1 MTNEQ
6 ALRDLGQLWATASER
21 GDVATLL
28 SLVADDAIFIVPG
41 QKPFGKEAFAESIR
55 HTSAAR
61 IQVQS
66 ELLELTVLDDWAWMR
81 SHLDVTSTAADG
93 DHDRRTGDVLR
104 ILRKTTEGRWVIARD
119 TSMLTPLEE

>member
-28 SLVADDAIFIVPG
+28 SLVADDVVFIVPG

-55 HTSAAR
+55 HTRADR
-61 IQVQS
+61 IQIQS
-66 ELLELTVLDDWAWMR
+66 ELLELTVLGDWAWMR
-81 SHLDVTSTAADG
+81 SHLDVTATAADG
-93 DHDRRTGDVLR
+93 DHDHRIGDVLR
-104 ILRKTTEGRWVIARD
+104 ILRKTSEGRWVITRD
-119 TSMLTPLEE
+119 TSLLMPLDQ

>member
-28 SLVADDAIFIVPG
+28 SLVADDVVFIVPG

-55 HTSAAR
+55 LTRAPQIR
-61 IQVQS
+61 VQS

-81 SHLDVTSTAADG
+81 SHLDVTSAAADG
-93 DHDRRTGDVLR
+93 DHDRKIGDVLR
-104 ILRKTTEGRWVIARD
+104 ILRKTSEGRWVITRD
-119 TSMLTPLEE
+119 TSLLMPLEE